1 MLFNFHSFLQTSHYY
16 YPHLK
21 VREMEGLRAGRVTSF
36 PKTTQARIELGCK
49 PRCSDPGT
57 QAFNQYPKQI
67 PQIPWLLNIYGH
79 LHGNLTIYQ

>member
-1 MLFNFHSFLQTSHYY
+1 MLFNFHAFLQTSYYY

-21 VREMEGLRAGRVTSF
+21 VKEMEELRAGGVASL
-36 PKTTQARIELGCK
+36 PKTMQAHIELGCK

-67 PQIPWLLNIYGH
+67 PQIPWLLKFYGH
-79 LHGNLTIYQ
+79 LHGNLTYYQ